1 MRFCIFISLLFSI
14 SNLVAQNP
22 CAFVLKNDTC
32 VLKTIQLKEQV
43 EIMEVKIKNNYQIQF
58 IKQDKKNYLKIIV
71 KDDLG
76 FGQKGSLLLPSTKK
90 QIYIKTIILQPIDKK
105 SAYFII
111 DLNETY
117 YLDNLKEYGLS
128 KIVFNETTEFSIP
141 KADSDQ
147 IKKAANCFFNVVKDN
162 IWPPVK
168 KL

>member
-90 QIYIKTIILQPIDKK
+90 QIYFTKLYFDKK
-105 SAYFII
+105 Q
-111 DLNETY
+111 
-117 YLDNLKEYGLS
+117 
-128 KIVFNETTEFSIP
+128 TTLVQPSR
-141 KADSDQ
+141 
-147 IKKAANCFFNVVKDN
+147 
-162 IWPPVK
+162 
-168 KL
+168 